1 MTDPYR
7 VADAPTDPPR
17 PAADRLRPLLWLVL
31 VVSVAANAVLTTV
44 LDNQWAGSACGLL
57 AVLCAGTLVARH
69 RRAR

>member
-7 VADAPTDPPR
+7 VADAPAEPTH
-17 PAADRLRPLLWLVL
+17 PATDRLRPLLWVVL
-31 VVSVAANAVLTTV
+31 VVSLAANAALTTV